1 MQADRQYIPCH
12 LGLSLLPSRSAL
24 TSPLETRDRKPKSD
38 VISNANQR
46 LCLVFPRVLFAADPR
61 LSVRT
66 RRDVDTGEDPVVL
79 ADLLAAEVHQRFEV
93 LGIRQSSISHELSL
107 RYWLDFEGWHARQVR
122 TASVTTFF

>member
-1 MQADRQYIPCH
+1 MHADRQYIPCH

-46 LCLVFPRVLFAADPR
+46 LCLAFPRVLFAADPR

-93 LGIRQSSISHELSL
+93 LGIRQSSIRMSCLCDTGL
-107 RYWLDFEGWHARQVR
+107 IGWHARQVR